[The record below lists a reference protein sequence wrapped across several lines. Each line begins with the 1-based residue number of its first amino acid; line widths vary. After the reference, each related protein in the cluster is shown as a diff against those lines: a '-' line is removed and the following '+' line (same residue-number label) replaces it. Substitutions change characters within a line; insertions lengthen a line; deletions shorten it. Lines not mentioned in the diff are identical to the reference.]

1 MKLSIITGGLLAV
14 MAVSSCSSLS
24 HTAQTADVD
33 SRVYNLTVADMDVSE
48 NRATKTTEWKWTP
61 LSSVSLSA
69 QKENA
74 TAELLR
80 EHDADVLVE
89 PQYTIKRR
97 GLFRGGSVTV
107 TGYPAK
113 YANFRRMSKED
124 ADKIAA
130 LDGKMAIAYPMI
142 ATSSSRRPMQAAKT
156 VEVPMSRHSFIDLV
170 GGAVIDVDS
179 NFDPGT
185 QFGLMYGSY
194 GRRWGWY
201 GKLMWTHVSDE
212 DSRSDSYEEY
222 SDDKV
227 SANSFL
233 LTVGGIKT
241 ITRNFNVFAGLGFG
255 YNFSVDDK
263 RTYDGRHWSTSQEL
277 EKHAALPIEL
287 GFQWT
292 RGKINIMAGCTGVT
306 NFKDDVRSK
315 WNINP
320 FVGVGITL

>member
-1 MKLSIITGGLLAV
+1 

-170 GGAVIDVDS
+170 GGAVIDLDD
-179 NFDPGT
+179 NFSVGP
-185 QFGLMYGSY
+185 QLGLMYGSY
-194 GRRWGWY
+194 GKHWGWY
-201 GKLMWTHVSDE
+201 GKLMWTRVSGE
-212 DSRSDSYEEY
+212 ERHSGPEY
-222 SDDKV
+222 SRTEDV

-255 YNFSVDDK
+255 YNFSMD
-263 RTYDGRHWSTSQEL
+263 YESSSYGRRNWSSSKEL
-277 EKHAALPIEL
+277 EKYAALPFEV

>member
-1 MKLSIITGGLLAV
+1 MAV

-170 GGAVIDVDS
+170 GGAVIDLDD
-179 NFDPGT
+179 NFSVGP
-185 QFGLMYGSY
+185 QLGLMYGSY
-194 GRRWGWY
+194 GKHWGWY
-201 GKLMWTHVSDE
+201 GKLMWTRVSGE
-212 DSRSDSYEEY
+212 ERHSGPEY
-222 SDDKV
+222 SRTEDV

-255 YNFSVDDK
+255 YNFSMD
-263 RTYDGRHWSTSQEL
+263 YESSSYGRRNWSSSKEL
-277 EKHAALPIEL
+277 EKYAALPFEV

>member
-1 MKLSIITGGLLAV
+1 

-156 VEVPMSRHSFIDLV
+156 VEVPMNRHSFIDLV
-170 GGAVIDVDS
+170 GGAVIDLDD
-179 NFDPGT
+179 NFSVGP
-185 QFGLMYGSY
+185 QLGLMYGSY
-194 GRRWGWY
+194 GKHWGWY
-201 GKLMWTHVSDE
+201 GKLMWTRVSGE
-212 DSRSDSYEEY
+212 ERHSGPEY
-222 SDDKV
+222 SRTEDV

-255 YNFSVDDK
+255 YNFSMD
-263 RTYDGRHWSTSQEL
+263 YESSSYGRRNWSSSKEL
-277 EKHAALPIEL
+277 EKYAALPFEV